1 MIPKSGSGTG
11 SGTGS
16 RSGTFTDRQREKDV
30 QEEGGSLY
38 KGSEVSAKQVISS
51 VICTSINVA
60 QLCAVLF
67 PRVLKN
73 WLILSVLPLLASKIN
88 PKRADICSQNETR

>member
-51 VICTSINVA
+51 MICTSINVA
-60 QLCAVLF
+60 QLCEVLF
-67 PRVLKN
+67 PRVLKK
-73 WLILSVLPLLASKIN
+73 LAYFIGSSVIGFKN
-88 PKRADICSQNETR
+88 KPKTG